1 MDREV
6 IDLLQ
11 ETQKNL
17 KARRMDPAV
26 HAIGRG
32 ITLIWKAEEARQ
44 AAVNAAA
51 AIPGLQ
57 NEIANLKRQVAFLQ
71 GEVAKAQD
79 EAKRAA
85 VPRLEALEE
94 GRQEVRNLLRPFL
107 KDGEQGVRMLAI
119 TIKQALDARWGK
131 EKS

>member
-32 ITLIWKAEEARQ
+32 IALIWKAEEARQ
-44 AAVNAAA
+44 VAVNAAA
-51 AIPGLQ
+51 AIPGLN

-85 VPRLEALEE
+85 IPRLEAQAEA
-94 GRQEVRNLLRPFL
+94 RREVRDMIRPYL
-107 KDGEQGVRMLAI
+107 NGDTGIRMVAL
-119 TIKQALDARWGK
+119 TIWNAMNAAWGK

>member
-1 MDREV
+1 MVSGAGSVRACQKSRLTMDREV

-44 AAVNAAA
+44 AAVNAA
-51 AIPGLQ
+51 G
-57 NEIANLKRQVAFLQ
+57 
-71 GEVAKAQD
+71 
-79 EAKRAA
+79 
-85 VPRLEALEE
+85 
-94 GRQEVRNLLRPFL
+94 
-107 KDGEQGVRMLAI
+107 
-119 TIKQALDARWGK
+119 T
-131 EKS
+131 

>member
-11 ETQKNL
+11 ETQRNL

-32 ITLIWKAEEARQ
+32 IALIWKAEEARQ
-44 AAVNAAA
+44 AAVNAAS
-51 AIPGLQ
+51 AIPGL
-57 NEIANLKRQVAFLQ
+57 NAEIANLKRQIAHLH
-71 GEVAKAQD
+71 GEIAKAQD

-85 VPRLEALEE
+85 MPRLEAQAEARRE
-94 GRQEVRNLLRPFL
+94 IRDMIRPFL
-107 KDGEQGVRMLAI
+107 NGDTGLRMLAL
-119 TIKQALDARWGK
+119 TIWDRMNAAWGK
-131 EKS
+131 EQS